1 MSEWKLCQI
10 DKSDKLKSLFRKLAN
25 LLLTTQN
32 HALKYR
38 ERKTF
43 ERCLL

>member
-1 MSEWKLCQI
+1 MQEWKLGQI
-10 DKSDKLKSLFRKLAN
+10 DKSDKFKRFFRKLGN

-38 ERKTF
+38 DRKTF
-43 ERCLL
+43 ERCIL